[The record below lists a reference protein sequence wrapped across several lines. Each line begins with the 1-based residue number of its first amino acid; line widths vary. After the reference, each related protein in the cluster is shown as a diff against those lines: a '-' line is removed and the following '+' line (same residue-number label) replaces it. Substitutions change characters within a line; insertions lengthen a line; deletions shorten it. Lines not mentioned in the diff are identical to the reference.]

1 MNIYQGFDEYIRY
14 YRHMRNRDRTNK
26 EINLP
31 KLEGFSIFP
40 IRICALLLLRSFF
53 LYEKKNR
60 GGCPIRE
67 LAHTQDIVA
76 QYNRR
81 TGL

>member
-14 YRHMRNRDRTNK
+14 YRHIRNRDRTNK

-40 IRICALLLLRSFF
+40 LRICALLLLRSFF
-53 LYEKKNR
+53 LYAKKIEVGVLFVNS
-60 GGCPIRE
+60 
-67 LAHTQDIVA
+67 HTHK
-76 QYNRR
+76 
-81 TGL
+81 T